1 MAQVTEGWCVRPAT
15 EPRMINKPV
24 HQTTKSVHQL
34 QPGDTIGPYT
44 VLKPISNGGMAWV
57 LRVQLGHNDQLA
69 LKISRMRDA
78 NDEAVNIALRKEAE
92 LLEKLNHKRIVR
104 IFPIH
109 DEERRAEGRRDF
121 HVARAMHI
129 HHKPWY
135 FVMEHLSGGTV
146 QDYVKSLGR
155 TLTTGEAT
163 NIAGNV
169 ALALHHMH
177 AHGLSHNDVKPD
189 NVLFRTPPRNGQRY
203 DPVLIDFGIA
213 ANAAKK
219 PDASSLYITAPERV
233 RQIKDLPPAS
243 PTTAPTNPS
252 HADTWAVGILLYFM
266 LTGKIPFSAF
276 IEDQLIHQILNHT
289 PPAPAKLNPEVPAAV
304 SDFVLERCLAKNPAQ
319 RASIPEMAH
328 FLTPY
333 GAGDRG
339 LVRSARD

>member
-1 MAQVTEGWCVRPAT
+1 MPT
-15 EPRMINKPV
+15 KP
-24 HQTTKSVHQL
+24 VHQL
-34 QPGDTIGPYT
+34 QPKDKIGPYT
-44 VLKPISNGGMAWV
+44 VLNAISNGGMAWV

-104 IFPIH
+104 VFPIH
-109 DEERRAEGRRDF
+109 DEKRRAEGRRDF
-121 HVARAMHI
+121 HVARAMELDHR
-129 HHKPWY
+129 PWY

-146 QDYVKSLGR
+146 QNYVKNLGR
-155 TLTTGEAT
+155 PLTTGEAA

-177 AHGLSHNDVKPD
+177 THGLSHNDVKPD
-189 NVLFRTPPRNGQRY
+189 NVLFRTPPRNGHRY

-219 PDASSLYITAPERV
+219 PDAASLYITAPERV
-233 RQIKDLPPAS
+233 RKIKGLE
-243 PTTAPTNPS
+243 APETLEEPGK
-252 HADTWAVGILLYFM
+252 ADTWAVGILLYYMITGAFPFPALAEST
-266 LTGKIPFSAF
+266 LTS
-276 IEDQLIHQILNHT
+276 QILNKE
-289 PPAPAKLNPEVPAAV
+289 PRRPNEINPNVPAAL
-304 SDFVLERCLAKNPAQ
+304 SDFVQEYCLAKE
-319 RASIPEMAH
+319 ASRRVSMLEVIN
-328 FLTPY
+328 FLHPY